1 MSKLVPNF
9 KVIPLDSVKRE
20 AKKILNPQQLQAAIK
35 LCKLLKH
42 YPQDV
47 GLDFGRCGDGFELR
61 IDDPIISNQ
70 GWLRAAFWVH
80 EKAKVIYIVDVFW
93 KKTNRISQ
101 ADLHRINHRI
111 RQLKLALSRK
121 F

>member
-1 MSKLVPNF
+1 MKEPVAKFRVSALHAVR
-9 KVIPLDSVKRE
+9 RE
-20 AKKILNPQQLQAAIK
+20 ARKILNPQQLHAAIK
-35 LCKLLKH
+35 ICKLLKY

-61 IDDPIISNQ
+61 IDDPVISKQ
-70 GWLRAAFWVH
+70 GWLRASFWIY
-80 EKAKVIYIVDVFW
+80 EKAKIIYIVDLFW
-93 KKTNRISQ
+93 KKTNQISQ

-121 F
+121 A

>member
-1 MSKLVPNF
+1 MSHPTANY
-9 KVIPLDSVKRE
+9 KVIPLQQVRRD

-35 LCKLLKH
+35 LCKLLKY
-42 YPQDV
+42 YPQNV
-47 GLDFGRCGDGFELR
+47 GLDFERCVDGFELR
-61 IDDPIISNQ
+61 IDDPVINKQ

-93 KKTNRISQ
+93 KKTNQVSQ

-111 RQLKLALSRK
+111 RQLKLTLARK
-121 F
+121 S